1 MTRDDIIRAAQ
12 DVNTMQNENTV
23 IKLQDNEVL
32 RVTAEGDFIWNEN
45 ADNMIAHGDYSNS
58 PSLQHILKALRKVTT

>member
-1 MTRDDIIRAAQ
+1 MTRDDIIK
-12 DVNTMQNENTV
+12 NENTV

-32 RVTAEGDFIWNEN
+32 RVTAEGEFIWNEN
-45 ADNMIAHGDYSNS
+45 ADDMIAHGDYSNS

>member
-1 MTRDDIIRAAQ
+1 MTRDDIIRATQ
-12 DVNTMQNENTV
+12 DVNTMRNENTV

-32 RVTAEGDFIWNEN
+32 RVTAEGEFVWNKN
-45 ADNMIAHGDYSNS
+45 ADDMIAYGDYSHS